1 VAPAWTGRHCGDGAG
16 TGAAVSAGRDPMTHD
31 GIGDGD
37 VGQLI
42 RLSGTPAAACC
53 GTPAGGPARVEESGV
68 EDRPAGSM
76 PVVGSGAGGRWGC
89 GGGGGWTRVAQADCM
104 ATTLRL
110 VSATLR
116 VRSAMLRARDS
127 SVMAPPDGDAASER
141 TDDAGSLPAAE
152 ADSEPVAGAMAGG
165 TDDAGGGPDIA
176 DTKLLRFLAL
186 PSITRRL

>member
-1 VAPAWTGRHCGDGAG
+1 VAPAWAGMRCGEGTG
-16 TGAAVSAGRDPMTHD
+16 TGAAVSASRDPMTHD

-37 VGQLI
+37 AGQLI

-53 GTPAGGPARVEESGV
+53 GAPARVEEAGV
-68 EDRPAGSM
+68 EDRPAGST

-89 GGGGGWTRVAQADCM
+89 GGGGGWTRVAHAACM
-104 ATTLRL
+104 AVTLWL

-116 VRSAMLRARDS
+116 VRES

-152 ADSEPVAGAMAGG
+152 AGSGG
-165 TDDAGGGPDIA
+165 DGG
-176 DTKLLRFLAL
+176 RY
-186 PSITRRL
+186 RRRRGRT